1 MKKLLPSFLTLLL
14 AAWAQTSHPNFT
26 GQWEM
31 NVAKSSF
38 GQFAAPQKVTL
49 AITHHEPALNVR
61 TTMVVPQG
69 PLQSDANYTTGGAL
83 DVNSDQGTTT
93 RTHSR
98 WEKDQL
104 VIEGHVF
111 IEKRQAINM
120 RERWSLADRGQT
132 FINDRILFLPNGQ
145 IVQKL
150 VYNRVGV
157 VRTAQKK

>member
-1 MKKLLPSFLTLLL
+1 MKKLLLAFLTLLL

-31 NVAKSSF
+31 DLTKSSF

-49 AITHHEPALNVR
+49 AITHHEPAINVR

-111 IEKRQAINM
+111 IEKRQPINM
-120 RERWSLADRGQT
+120 RERWSLADRGQA
-132 FINDRILFLPNGQ
+132 FINERTLFLPNGQ
-145 IVQKL
+145 IAQKL

-157 VRTAQKK
+157 VRTAKK